1 MCLRVD
7 TLRKL
12 WYNDRVRWKD
22 MEKLVVEFGLGIVCF
37 FFLCMI
43 VIGSQF
49 LWGVLA
55 GLLVM
60 GFGWFFWD
68 E

>member
-1 MCLRVD
+1 
-7 TLRKL
+7 
-12 WYNDRVRWKD
+12 
-22 MEKLVVEFGLGIVCF
+22 MEKLVVKFGLGIACF
-37 FFLCMI
+37 FFICMF

-55 GLLVM
+55 GLLIL

>member
-1 MCLRVD
+1 
-7 TLRKL
+7 
-12 WYNDRVRWKD
+12 

-37 FFLCMI
+37 FFLCML

-55 GLLVM
+55 GLLIM